1 MNNSLANVKL
11 SRTQLSKNVQS
22 GGLLGRLLG
31 PLLKTDLPLMKNVL
45 KLLAKSI
52 SILGQEMIKILISNE
67 EMSDIMKI
75 VKSLQEFSLLIKGVS
90 KIIKN
95 EGKLQKKWISWH
107 VIRYIRS

>member
-45 KLLAKSI
+45 KLLAKNI
-52 SILGQEMIKILISNE
+52 SILGHEMIKILISNE

-90 KIIKN
+90 KIIKY
-95 EGKLQKKWISWH
+95 EGKLPKKVDFLACH
-107 VIRYIRS
+107 